1 MLSWPCIIV
10 YMLVLVFVCYLWERH
25 IVPLCKLFTVCEFA
39 LCQCS
44 ICMLYVSLSVKAS
57 TLLENIIH
65 RIVLYCS
72 LYCGFWVTVAS
83 YNAPWLYCWALCW
96 VNVESNRWF
105 SHRSICLCWVGAF
118 DSSPAIYQNCWVDTL
133 QWGHPGQRAAVKLI
147 FLGQLT
153 KNPNESS
160 RTFLIN
166 RQGVKLLQAFGRCKR
181 HVLCCMVCM
190 FVLLRS

>member
-1 MLSWPCIIV
+1 
-10 YMLVLVFVCYLWERH
+10 MLVLVFVCYLWERH
-25 IVPLCKLFTVCEFA
+25 IVLLCTLFTVCGFA

-44 ICMLYVSLSVKAS
+44 MCMLYVSLSAKAR
-57 TLLENIIH
+57 TLLENIVH
-65 RIVLYCS
+65 CVVLYCS

-83 YNAPWLYCWALCW
+83 YNAPWLYCWALWW
-96 VNVESNRWF
+96 VNVESNQWF

-118 DSSPAIYQNCWVDTL
+118 DTL
-133 QWGHPGQRAAVKLI
+133 QWCHPGQRAAVNLI
-147 FLGQLT
+147 FLGQLS

-160 RTFLIN
+160 RIFLIN
-166 RQGVKLLQAFGRCKR
+166 GQGVKLLQAFGCCKR